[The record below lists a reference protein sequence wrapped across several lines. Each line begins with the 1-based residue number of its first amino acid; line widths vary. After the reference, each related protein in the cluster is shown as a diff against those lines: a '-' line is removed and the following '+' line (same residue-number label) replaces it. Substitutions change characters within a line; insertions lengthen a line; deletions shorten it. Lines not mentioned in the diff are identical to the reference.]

1 MFDQFEP
8 QERHFRYLMIS
19 WTFFSF
25 WAVILQ
31 TFFQKK
37 LSAMTSWNYVAG
49 WQREIGLWNIGAV
62 VLLILSLNSSTPI
75 AHVTIP
81 VICTWSL
88 LFGTNHLLAYFKTR
102 AHGHLSASFLNFAA
116 VVWAII
122 IFIF

>member
-37 LSAMTSWNYVAG
+37 LIEITSWNYSAG

-62 VLLILSLNSSTPI
+62 VLLALSLNSPTPI

-81 VICTWSL
+81 VICTWSI

-102 AHGHLSASFLNFAA
+102 AHGHLSASFLNFLA